1 MRYAST
7 RTRCALL
14 ICLDFKSY
22 RGRHTLLFG
31 DSYFTSIIGPNGSGK
46 SNSMDAISFV
56 LGVRSSHLRSDK
68 LKDMV
73 YRGRIIQE
81 ARIAADGTATETADS
96 NEASNGDSQ
105 ENGES
110 QTSSQRID
118 PQNAWVKA
126 VFEDDA
132 EQTHEWQRT
141 ITSSGSSEYRI
152 NNRVVTQKQY
162 NDALE
167 EHSILVKARNFLV
180 FQGDVE
186 KLATT
191 APEQLT
197 LQVERISGSLE
208 QKAEYD
214 RLKEES
220 EAATEDNAKHLHER
234 RAINGELKTYQDQKA
249 EADEYEKKLAERDQA
264 VVTKNLW
271 KLYLYEQVMERARS
285 KIASHQEELKEH
297 KRSVEKY
304 HQRHEAERQAEAKIR
319 RDLAKTDQN
328 TKAKEKEI
336 EDTSNELAPIEEK
349 IRLSNETRRKYES
362 RIDELRKKRDAEKK
376 AVEKCQKDLELVQKA
391 EKKWEDDFK
400 AAAQNQGRELSE
412 QDLQEYGR
420 LRSEVL
426 KRTHGDQMQIDKLK
440 REVETDRDHVRN
452 LQQSVEGHEKAVERL
467 NADISQLEERQRS
480 SKTQTQELESARAA
494 KQQELD
500 RLRADRKQIEMQYYE
515 KNQLLQEVLK
525 QLSIVEGS
533 RRESRK
539 QQEARRTIERLK
551 TRFGS
556 EKVHGRYKDLITPKM
571 QKYRKAIGRV
581 LGHQMDTVIVDT
593 EATAKSCIDYLKA
606 ERIGVMSFNP
616 LDSIQIQAVDPQLKG
631 MHEGMRLAI
640 DCINYEP
647 KHERAM
653 TAACGNTMICNT
665 EKLAKELRYSKR
677 IEVKAVTLDGRVIGK
692 GGTQTGGELDRDDDS
707 SEQQWD
713 ERSYQTLV
721 DKRNRYEEELRALP
735 KQDRQYTQ
743 EQTLEVELL
752 DLQEQIARTKEEA
765 RALSRNIESVKKELA
780 HHKAELKG
788 VRPNYEKQ
796 AQRLQNREDE
806 LRRYQDTVNQVNDQV
821 FAAFCQRLGYASIR
835 DYEAQQGTVQQEAAE
850 KRLEFSKQRSRLQ
863 YLMKQVD
870 SSLRGVEER
879 LKQAEDE
886 IKRKTADITELQAK
900 QEELQSARDVLQA
913 ELETLQDR
921 RRRLEEKLAERVA
934 AVKEARRALDQRNE
948 KVKHVLK
955 EVDEEDA
962 KIKSSA
968 TNRYNVLKE
977 CRVNEIKIPLTEDS
991 RPLTSLPM
999 TDMPRPDADAMD
1011 IDEDPDSTQIQPA
1024 EVDDY
1029 GIEVDFE
1036 ELEEELKTEI
1046 VEILESVSVPNM
1058 YGCLHLTNIFQEDDQ
1073 DERVQSQAGTRLKAA
1088 ESKLTDVITNLET
1101 DINKA
1106 TPNMRAAE
1114 RLAATETRLKAIDEA
1129 FAETRKRAAAAKK
1142 AFEEVKT
1149 KRYDLFMKAFN
1160 HISENIGGTYKDLTK
1175 SPQFPLGGQAYLDM
1189 EDSTEPYL
1197 AGLKYHAMPPLK
1209 RFRDMEHL
1217 SGGEK
1222 TIAALALLFAIH
1234 SYQPS
1239 PFFVLDEVD
1248 AALDNV
1254 NVSRVAKYVRE
1265 HASPGMQ
1272 FIVISLKAGFFQ
1284 ESETL
1289 VGVMRDQGK
1298 MSSKYLSLDVSYLGP
1313 TSSSELDAN
1322 IVSSSGGISLRRLI
1336 KTNIQ
1341 RDVAVAIAT
1350 IPFFVTTW
1358 TWRFNVL
1365 SPHVLCCLLYRMC
1378 KTFSHDVFSFSKTNC
1393 CPN

>member
-1 MRYAST
+1 
-7 RTRCALL
+7 
-14 ICLDFKSY
+14 
-22 RGRHTLLFG
+22 
-31 DSYFTSIIGPNGSGK
+31 
-46 SNSMDAISFV
+46 MDAISFV

-81 ARIAADGTATETADS
+81 ASIGADGTATEGAANGNGNANGS
-96 NEASNGDSQ
+96 SNGDSQ
-105 ENGES
+105 PS
-110 QTSSQRID
+110 TQRND

-141 ITSSGSSEYRI
+141 ITSAGSSEYRI

-162 NDALE
+162 SDALE

-319 RDLAKTDQN
+319 RDLTKTDQN

-336 EDTSNELAPIEEK
+336 EDASNELAPIEEK
-349 IRLSNETRRKYES
+349 IRISIETRRKYES
-362 RIDELRKKRDAEKK
+362 RIEELRKKRDAEKK
-376 AVEKCQKDLELVQKA
+376 AVEKCQKDLDLVQKA
-391 EKKWEDDFK
+391 EKKWEDDFR

-452 LQQSVEGHEKAVERL
+452 LQQSVESHEKAVEKL
-467 NADISQLEERQRS
+467 NADMAHFEERQRAA
-480 SKTQTQELESARAA
+480 KMQTQELESARAA

-593 EATAKSCIDYLKA
+593 EATAKACIDYLKA

-665 EKLAKELRYSKR
+665 EKLAKELRYAKR

-713 ERSYQTLV
+713 ERSYQTLL
-721 DKRNRYEEELRALP
+721 DKKNRYEEELRALP

-743 EQTLEVELL
+743 EQSLEVELL
-752 DLQEQIARTKEEA
+752 DLQEQIARAKDET
-765 RALSRNIESVKKELA
+765 RALGRNIESIKKELA
-780 HHKAELKG
+780 HHKSELKG

-796 AQRLQNREDE
+796 AQQLQNREDQ

-821 FAAFCQRLGYASIR
+821 FSAFCQRLGYQSIR
-835 DYEAQQGTVQQEAAE
+835 EYEAQQGTVQQEAAE

-886 IKRKTADITELQAK
+886 INRKNADIAELEDK

-913 ELETLQDR
+913 ELETLQEKR
-921 RRRLEEKLAERVA
+921 KRLEEKLAERVA

-948 KVKHVLK
+948 KVKHVLR

-1011 IDEDPDSTQIQPA
+1011 IDEDPDATQIQPA
-1024 EVDDY
+1024 QVDDY

-1036 ELEEELKTEI
+1036 ELEDELKNEVI
-1046 VEILESVSVPNM
+1046 EILETVSV
-1058 YGCLHLTNIFQEDDQ
+1058 
-1073 DERVQSQAGTRLKAA
+1073 
-1088 ESKLTDVITNLET
+1088 
-1101 DINKA
+1101 
-1106 TPNMRAAE
+1106 
-1114 RLAATETRLKAIDEA
+1114 
-1129 FAETRKRAAAAKK
+1129 
-1142 AFEEVKT
+1142 
-1149 KRYDLFMKAFN
+1149 
-1160 HISENIGGTYKDLTK
+1160 
-1175 SPQFPLGGQAYLDM
+1175 
-1189 EDSTEPYL
+1189 
-1197 AGLKYHAMPPLK
+1197 
-1209 RFRDMEHL
+1209 
-1217 SGGEK
+1217 
-1222 TIAALALLFAIH
+1222 
-1234 SYQPS
+1234 
-1239 PFFVLDEVD
+1239 
-1248 AALDNV
+1248 
-1254 NVSRVAKYVRE
+1254 
-1265 HASPGMQ
+1265 
-1272 FIVISLKAGFFQ
+1272 
-1284 ESETL
+1284 
-1289 VGVMRDQGK
+1289 
-1298 MSSKYLSLDVSYLGP
+1298 
-1313 TSSSELDAN
+1313 
-1322 IVSSSGGISLRRLI
+1322 
-1336 KTNIQ
+1336 
-1341 RDVAVAIAT
+1341 
-1350 IPFFVTTW
+1350 W
-1358 TWRFNVL
+1358 TWQFG
-1365 SPHVLCCLLYRMC
+1365 
-1378 KTFSHDVFSFSKTNC
+1378 KTH
-1393 CPN
+1393 